1 MRGVTRLRVRQAS
14 SGSAE
19 ADAPVV
25 AVLAVLIEV
34 ALVDEVVLDVPL
46 VEDEVEDDAC
56 SPPPW

>member
-1 MRGVTRLRVRQAS
+1 LRVRQAS